1 MGSLRQVLVVV
12 LGFSMR
18 SGDDGP
24 LHRAKLVAHSP
35 NESGEW
41 HALTD
46 HLEGTG
52 RLAAEFA
59 DPFGAASLAGWL
71 GRSHD
76 LGKACAAWQEA
87 LRAVAGTN
95 RPTGVGHKA
104 HAAYV
109 ARSLSSQAASLV
121 AASALLGHH
130 SGMPDRASRDASRSG
145 VVQSLRNTALAA
157 PAEEALKAL
166 VGAGYPDLRAEAAQ
180 VRLPGWLAL
189 PPSGEDAGRRME
201 MLTRMAFSALVDAD
215 FLDTEAHFAEL
226 PVPRVAPLAD
236 FGQILAEFSAARG
249 VLLAGSGGSAVA
261 AVRERIYRSCFD
273 SAEQPPGLFR
283 LPAPT
288 GAGKTLSVAGFAARH
303 AALHGLRRV
312 VFAMPFTSITTQ
324 NAAVYRQVFDTP
336 GQPRVLEHHSAVLDG
351 QIGPSLWRKLAAQNW
366 DAPIVV
372 TTTVQLFE
380 SLLTNRPSK
389 ARRLHRLS
397 RSVIVLDEVQAL
409 PLHLIPLL
417 LDLLKA
423 LIQDYGATVVLCTA
437 TQPEFWALPVWEQFP
452 AADVLPDEA
461 QVRSDLRRVTY
472 RWRTDPPAPW
482 SQVAAWV
489 AGENAALAIVNT
501 TRDAQDLHRE
511 VAALANPGAEV
522 LHLSTRMC
530 AEHRREVLGRVRALL
545 ANGDPVLVVS
555 TQVVEAGVDLD
566 FPVVFRALAPAE
578 SIAQAGGRA
587 NREGRLADGGRV
599 VVFNPAEGGSPQ
611 GSYRTATSITRALFA
626 DRHLDPDEPEALASY
641 YRDLFGK
648 LLPAGHSSASDQI
661 QSLRED
667 LSFASTAEAFKM
679 IDDGGVPVIVEWR
692 DDEGHAR
699 GLVGRLLRG
708 ERLEPCGWRFLQGR
722 SACLPKST
730 AAEAVRRGLAI
741 SVRGG
746 LDDSHEAA
754 LLLWCGNYDEWRG
767 VDPQEITEA
776 KEVIW

>member
-1 MGSLRQVLVVV
+1 MGAV
-12 LGFSMR
+12 
-18 SGDDGP
+18 DDG
-24 LHRAKLVAHSP
+24 LHRAKVVAHSP

-41 HALTD
+41 HRLTD

-52 RLAAEFA
+52 RLATEFA
-59 DPFGAASLAGWL
+59 EPFGASSLAGWL

-76 LGKACAAWQEA
+76 LGKACTAWQEA

-95 RPTGVGHKA
+95 RTTGVPHKA
-104 HAAYV
+104 HAAFV

-130 SGMPDRASRDASRSG
+130 SGMPDRASRDAGRAG
-145 VVQSLRNTALAA
+145 VIQILKDTALAA
-157 PAEEALKAL
+157 PVDEALATL
-166 VGAGYPDLRAEAAQ
+166 AAAGFPDLRREAAQ
-180 VRLPGWLAL
+180 VRLPGWLPL
-189 PPSGEDAGRRME
+189 TVGDMDAARRVE
-201 MLTRMAFSALVDAD
+201 MFTRMTFSALVDAD
-215 FLDTEAHFAEL
+215 FLDTEAHFREL
-226 PVPRVAPLAD
+226 PGPRVASAAD
-236 FGQILAEFSAARG
+236 FGQILTEFSAARG
-249 VLLAGSGGSAVA
+249 DLFAGSSGSPVA
-261 AVRERIYRSCFD
+261 AVRERVYRSCVD
-273 SAEQPPGLFR
+273 SAELPPGLFR

-288 GAGKTLSVAGFAARH
+288 GAGKTLAVAGFATRH

-324 NAAVYRQVFDTP
+324 NAEVYRQVFDTP
-336 GQPRVLEHHSAVLDG
+336 EQARVLEHHSAVLDG
-351 QIGPSLWRKLAAQNW
+351 QLGSSPWRKLAAQNW

-380 SLLTNRPSK
+380 SLMTNRPSK

-409 PLHLIPLL
+409 PLHLIPVL

-423 LIQDYGATVVLCTA
+423 MIQDYGATVVLCTA
-437 TQPEFWALPVWEQFP
+437 TQPEFWALPVWEQLP
-452 AADVLPDEA
+452 AASLLPDET

-472 RWRTDPPAPW
+472 QWRTDPPATW
-482 SQVAAWV
+482 SQVAGWI
-489 AGENAALAIVNT
+489 AAERSALVIVNT

-511 VAALANPGAEV
+511 VVAFAEPGTEV

-530 AEHRREVLGRVRALL
+530 ADHRREVLRRARALL
-545 ANGDPVLVVS
+545 TNGDSVLVVS

-599 VVFNPAEGGSPQ
+599 VIFNPAEGGSPQ
-611 GSYRTATSITRALFA
+611 GSYRTATSSTRALFA
-626 DRHLDPDEPEALASY
+626 DRHLDPDDPEALASY

-661 QSLRED
+661 QSLRET
-667 LSFASTAEAFKM
+667 LSFASAAEAFKM
-679 IDDGGVPVIVEWR
+679 IDDGGVPVIVEWQ
-692 DDEGHAR
+692 DDAGRAR
-699 GLVGRLLRG
+699 GLVDRLLRG
-708 ERLEPCGWRFLQGR
+708 EQLEPRDWRFLQGR
-722 SACLPKST
+722 SASLPKTT
-730 AAEAVRRGLAI
+730 AAGAVRGGLAI

-746 LDDSHEAA
+746 LDDGGQGPA
-754 LLLWCGNYDEWRG
+754 LLFWATKYDPCRG
-767 VDPQEITEA
+767 VDPQAITEA